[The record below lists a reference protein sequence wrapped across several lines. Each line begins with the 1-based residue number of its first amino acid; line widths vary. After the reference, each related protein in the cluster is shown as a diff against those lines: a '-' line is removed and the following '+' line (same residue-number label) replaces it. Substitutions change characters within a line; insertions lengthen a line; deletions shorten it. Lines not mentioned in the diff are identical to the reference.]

1 MLAFVCRVHADRLH
15 GSQWEEIKGNSAG
28 SKARLQL
35 IAILST
41 ILADIYDHGRDHENR
56 SCDHG
61 VGNNELWLGELL

>member
-35 IAILST
+35 VAILSA
-41 ILADIYDHGRDHENR
+41 ILVDIYDHGTMRIDLVITVLVIM
-56 SCDHG
+56 SYS
-61 VGNNELWLGELL
+61 